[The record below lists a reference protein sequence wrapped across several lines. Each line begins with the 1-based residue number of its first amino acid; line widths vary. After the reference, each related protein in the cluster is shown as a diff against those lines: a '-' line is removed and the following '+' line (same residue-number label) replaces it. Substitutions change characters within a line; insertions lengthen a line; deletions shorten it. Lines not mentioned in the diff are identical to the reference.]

1 MSVETITDSDTSRDL
16 ESSRKSCR
24 EIRISSALSSH
35 AFYPAGS
42 LVSHKDSILS
52 SDEDS
57 SQSMPRKA
65 HSRVPSATNSAYFQ
79 PTPENVIIF
88 EVAPCADDKEW
99 RDEDAGQFVKAEHWL
114 KAERRETGMDLEE
127 KNVTIA
133 HLQQVISQQ
142 KLLIQGLK
150 QRPERHD
157 QSTITLSCESQQEL
171 EREIEHLT
179 SSCKRYERQNQE
191 LRTELQSCTSDLLQL
206 DQTKSK
212 LLRELRKTQSK
223 AETLEANLSKLAI
236 FVDSVLGKSDEQ
248 DLIPS
253 APRIEAG
260 ELVEYLCC
268 RVEVMGAKYS
278 RLLAGYAEAVERYEA
293 LKQQVESGS
302 YHAKQAQLDTLQVK
316 STRNRLKDR
325 FIKQLES
332 TISAYKEKLLALPDQ
347 DGTGEDDT
355 PAMAQTENLNKKLK
369 QIREDVQSF
378 RSQQGSPERLS
389 PAVSP
394 CRSPQSEAK
403 YPGIEGEM
411 TGFEESQRLETRQS
425 RPSDEVDISEG
436 QVLKPENSVQTKQA
450 LWTAKQGQKSFKGP
464 SLQLQK
470 QIQER
475 FRPVLMGREAAKEPA
490 FRIGQLDEDRGKGS
504 FAQVQTTPLTDT
516 LRSKRS
522 STAAIPKNLG
532 VKSTSMEPRK
542 VSYEGEQ
549 KPKPRTSQARGS
561 K

>member
-24 EIRISSALSSH
+24 EIRISAALSSH
-35 AFYPAGS
+35 APEMQFYPAGS

-57 SQSMPRKA
+57 SQPMPRKA
-65 HSRVPSATNSAYFQ
+65 HSRVPSVNSAYFQ
-79 PTPENVIIF
+79 PTPDNVIIF
-88 EVAPCADDKEW
+88 EVAPTDDKEW
-99 RDEDAGQFVKAEHWL
+99 RDEDAGQLGQVKHWL
-114 KAERRETGMDLEE
+114 KAEKRETGVDLEG
-127 KNVTIA
+127 KNVSIA

-150 QRPERHD
+150 QQPERHN
-157 QSTITLSCESQQEL
+157 QSTMTLSCESQQEL

-223 AETLEANLSKLAI
+223 AENLEANLRKLAI
-236 FVDSVLGKSDEQ
+236 FVDSVLSKSEEQ
-248 DLIPS
+248 DIVPS
-253 APRIEAG
+253 VPKIEAG

-293 LKQQVESGS
+293 LKQQVEGG
-302 YHAKQAQLDTLQVK
+302 YHVKQAQLDTLQVK

-347 DGTGEDDT
+347 DETGEDDT

-369 QIREDVQSF
+369 QIREEVQSF
-378 RSQQGSPERLS
+378 RSQQGSPERHS
-389 PAVSP
+389 PAISP
-394 CRSPQSEAK
+394 CRSPELEAK
-403 YPGIEGEM
+403 YRGM
-411 TGFEESQRLETRQS
+411 TRLEESQRLDTRQS

-470 QIQER
+470 PIKER
-475 FRPVLMGREAAKEPA
+475 FRPVLLGREAAKEPA
-490 FRIGQLDEDRGKGS
+490 FRIGKLDEDRGKGS
-504 FAQVQTTPLTDT
+504 FAQVQTTQLPDT

-522 STAAIPKNLG
+522 STAAIPKNMG

-549 KPKPRTSQARGS
+549 KSKPRTSQARDS